1 MRLEHS
7 VRYAAPQADVYAM
20 LTDPTFRE
28 MAPSWLAGE
37 R

>member
-20 LTDPTFRE
+20 LSDSASCE
-28 MAPSWLAGE
+28 MAPSGLAGG